1 MQAMALAF
9 IGGAIGLADSWIR
22 PVTGAAPPRTSRAEL
37 LGDDDV
43 EADTTGATSATTTAT
58 PDEVKPAD
66 PPTTTTPAETPQ
78 QQADAQPQ
86 PTPPQAQEPAAT
98 PAQPDPEWLA
108 WDTRQDNWPE
118 NYITVAEAR
127 RLIDRRQAQL
137 IDARRADEY
146 EQGHI
151 PGALRLN
158 LEFFRSGEAL
168 DRLLE
173 AGFDPEAVTIVYC
186 GGGECDE
193 SNRVA
198 EELGFL
204 SFPFRDVFV
213 IKAGIA
219 GWAGRGMP
227 VETGPG
233 GY

>member
-43 EADTTGATSATTTAT
+43 DTNANGAASATTTAT
-58 PDEVKPAD
+58 PDPVKPAD

-78 QQADAQPQ
+78 QQAGAQQQTTPQ
-86 PTPPQAQEPAAT
+86 TPEPAAT

-158 LEFFRSGEAL
+158 LEFFRLGEAL

-186 GGGECDE
+186 GGGDCDE